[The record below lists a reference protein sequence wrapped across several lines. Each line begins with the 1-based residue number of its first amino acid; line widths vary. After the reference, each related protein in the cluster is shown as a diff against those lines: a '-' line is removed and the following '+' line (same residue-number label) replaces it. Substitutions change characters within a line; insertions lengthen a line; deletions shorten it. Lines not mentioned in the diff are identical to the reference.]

1 MYPVSDAYK
10 VAIKQ
15 ITRTFQLVINVF
27 PADNIT
33 MEEIDAILATVVQG
47 VPDSQATIN
56 VSSVEDVKAILST
69 IVEGIETPEDAEEYV
84 LYDNDIVTKTF
95 KLKDNFVTGEDIEF
109 GNAIVKDLAFT
120 LTNYEG
126 QWNNVD
132 LERATIIPM
141 IGLLT
146 EDGYEYVPMGTFWA
160 DEVSK
165 PSSVVSI
172 KAMDGMARLGVPFA
186 EVKVGYPCDARTIF
200 FAICDHCGI
209 RTKVTTFTND
219 TVTVQQAPEDIE
231 NYTCRDMLAYLAMLA
246 GCNARMSRDNYL
258 EFVSYGSSGECSLGP
273 TDRKSLTPEDYCIR
287 ISGLEYEAPDET
299 LYYIGTT
306 TYMLSLPTNPL
317 MPADPTDAL
326 NNLLDVLKTIEHQ
339 PFSLSYFGDPAID
352 CGDRIINT
360 HSNGKVYK
368 SYVTNSTFTFKG
380 PSELSGKGRLPEVY
394 STPTK
399 ESKRDAK
406 IVALIRKNKREA
418 EQKFSTLEQSIV
430 NATNYMTQ
438 ELGGYVYKTN
448 NALYVMD
455 TTKLDTAKK
464 LWKWGLGGFGYS
476 ANGKNGPF
484 TTAITMDGQI
494 VADFIT
500 AGTMSGERIQAGT
513 ITANSLTRE
522 LLLTGNRIS
531 IQSTNFTLD
540 WDGSITCN
548 DATLY
553 GDFTTDIATIDNAG
567 VNVYYGCLNV
577 FKGSKSSPGDYA
589 LHIEPYYTLINGGL
603 QTKNFGMSMAIG
615 ALYNSDDN
623 LYYSNF
629 LMWSNADQTM
639 ENPLMEIYNSKDN
652 NLVIKVG
659 SGAGQGIFSGKWNF
673 SSNQTWTHNVYA
685 WTIGVSRDNVTYGSL
700 WVTTNKELYVGAD
713 NYQGL
718 MLGVK
723 GTDGS
728 YYRGIS
734 IYRQSSTSNNIKGA
748 FSGSWTWGS
757 DQDWS
762 GTSFYM
768 NVLYLGTA
776 NYSVYKSTSN
786 QLCIKSANSVYIM
799 SGSTGRVNVESA
811 GGELHGNWEIVDA
824 NNYYRLVTSTSG
836 GTLYGAWDFNQEQT
850 WTVVIESAY
859 GFAVSSTGGTRYGS
873 FYKSSSNNP
882 CFNSDQGNNFI
893 FSVNSTSRIVATSSG
908 GNLYG
913 TWYLGSSTT
922 ITSDATRKNS
932 IEDLPEAYLN
942 LIDKL
947 RPVRYK
953 YNDGTSGRF
962 HTGLIAQDVAQ
973 ALDEVGIPTEEFAGY
988 VEAKTAFQDPDIP
1001 SDVYDEYL
1009 ALRYEEFIGPLIG
1022 AVQKLSQRVKTLEAI
1037 IQGGEGNGTEGQ

>member
-69 IVEGIETPEDAEEYV
+69 IVEGIETPEDYV

-186 EVKVGYPCDARTIF
+186 EVEVGYPCDARTIF

-406 IVALIRKNKREA
+406 IVSLIRKNKREA

-430 NATNYMTQ
+430 NATNFMTQ

-455 TTKLDTAKK
+455 TQDLETAKK

-513 ITANSLTRE
+513 ITADTLTQS
-522 LLLTGNRIS
+522 LLLAGDRIS

-553 GDFTTDIATIDNAG
+553 GDFTTDIATIDNEG

-577 FKGSKSSPGDYA
+577 FKGSKSNPGAYA
-589 LHIEPYYTLINGGL
+589 LHIEPYYTLINGGF
-603 QTKNFGMSMAIG
+603 QSSDFGMSMAVG
-615 ALYNSDDN
+615 AILNEGTTNTYSAHFLLWDN
-623 LYYSNF
+623 KTN
-629 LMWSNADQTM
+629 TM
-639 ENPLMEIYNSKDN
+639 STPILDIWHSTQG
-652 NLVIKVG
+652 NLVLNVG
-659 SGAGQGIFSGKWNF
+659 SGANKGILKG
-673 SSNQTWTHNVYA
+673 TWDVDQSTTLSHALYA
-685 WTIGVSRDNVTYGSL
+685 YT
-700 WVTTNKELYVGAD
+700 
-713 NYQGL
+713 
-718 MLGVK
+718 LGVVRN
-723 GTDGS
+723 D
-728 YYRGIS
+728 
-734 IYRQSSTSNNIKGA
+734 
-748 FSGSWTWGS
+748 
-757 DQDWS
+757 
-762 GTSFYM
+762 
-768 NVLYLGTA
+768 
-776 NYSVYKSTSN
+776 
-786 QLCIKSANSVYIM
+786 
-799 SGSTGRVNVESA
+799 
-811 GGELHGNWEIVDA
+811 
-824 NNYYRLVTSTSG
+824 
-836 GTLYGAWDFNQEQT
+836 TLYGQMFVTAENIPFISGETYKGLKIGVKNTSGNRSTFISMNMESAYSDNRIGNLYGTWNINGPLNIYNGAAMHGGWLEFWYDNGNSEAGFVGNGKWGDKNILLIKSDGVPLYMTYADDSGNDGAHIVLDGSNGTFYGTFDFNQEQFFSHT
-850 WTVVIESAY
+850 INVPAFICRSGSTKKLSAY
-859 GFAVSSTGGTRYGS
+859 VSSIG
-873 FYKSSSNNP
+873 NP
-882 CFNSDQGNNFI
+882 CFNSDQGNNFV
-893 FSVNSTSRIVATSSG
+893 FQVSSTSRIVATSSG

-932 IEDLPEAYLN
+932 IEDLPEAYIN
-942 LIDKL
+942 LIYKL

-973 ALDEVGIPTEEFAGY
+973 ALDEVGIPTEDFAGY

-1009 ALRYEEFIGPLIG
+1009 ALRYEEFIGLLIG
-1022 AVQKLSQRVKTLEAI
+1022 AVQELSQRVKTLEAI